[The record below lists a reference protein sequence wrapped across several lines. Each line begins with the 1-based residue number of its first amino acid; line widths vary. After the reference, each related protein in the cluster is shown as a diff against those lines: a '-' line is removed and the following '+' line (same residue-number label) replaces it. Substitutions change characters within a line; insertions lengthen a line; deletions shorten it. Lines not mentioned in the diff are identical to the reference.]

1 MVEADHMIE
10 NGGCISIGFLGSNLL
25 VGGQDGHVTQ
35 FNTPKL
41 TNQNKPK
48 SKTALQK
55 TSSKTSSLSAA
66 SSGMEIDQ
74 SDQDGMD
81 DESEDERPKN
91 AFVEDEAGEDA
102 EAEEVDDL
110 EALWEEGSNEGEP
123 PGEDLN
129 QSEVGNDESTPAAD
143 ISLEAIKKST
153 YQQSDIGSD
162 AEQDGNQSEADPADQ
177 DAVMWSG
184 PKPSKMQPGTK
195 LLLVDESEFFIF
207 SVSTWL
213 NTKL

>member
-1 MVEADHMIE
+1 MVEADHSIE
-10 NGGCISIGFLGSNLL
+10 NGGCISIGFLGLNLL
-25 VGGQDGHVTQ
+25 VGGRDGHVTQ

-41 TNQNKPK
+41 TNQKPK
-48 SKTALQK
+48 SKSQTALQK
-55 TSSKTSSLSAA
+55 TSSKTSSLLSA
-66 SSGMEIDQ
+66 SSGMEVDDQ
-74 SDQDGMD
+74 SDDGMND
-81 DESEDERPKN
+81 DESEDEKPKN

-110 EALWEEGSNEGEP
+110 EALWEEASNEGEP

-162 AEQDGNQSEADPADQ
+162 DEKDGNQSDPDWKADPGE

-184 PKPSKMQPGTK
+184 PKPSKMQPGK
-195 LLLVDESEFFIF
+195 L
-207 SVSTWL
+207 
-213 NTKL
+213 

>member
-1 MVEADHMIE
+1 
-10 NGGCISIGFLGSNLL
+10 
-25 VGGQDGHVTQ
+25 
-35 FNTPKL
+35 
-41 TNQNKPK
+41 
-48 SKTALQK
+48 
-55 TSSKTSSLSAA
+55 
-66 SSGMEIDQ
+66 MEVDQ
-74 SDQDGMD
+74 SDDGMND
-81 DESEDERPKN
+81 DESEDEKPKN

-110 EALWEEGSNEGEP
+110 EALWEEASNEGEP

-162 AEQDGNQSEADPADQ
+162 DEKDGNQSDPDWKADPGE

-184 PKPSKMQPGTK
+184 PKPSKMQPGK
-195 LLLVDESEFFIF
+195 LWLVGQ
-207 SVSTWL
+207 
-213 NTKL
+213 

>member
-35 FNTPKL
+35 FKTPIL
-41 TNQNKPK
+41 TNQSKPK
-48 SKTALQK
+48 SKNQTALQK

-66 SSGMEIDQ
+66 SGMEIDQ
-74 SDQDGMD
+74 SEDDNMD
-81 DESEDERPKN
+81 DESEDEKPKN

-162 AEQDGNQSEADPADQ
+162 AEQDGNQSEADPAE

-184 PKPSKMQPGTK
+184 PKPSKMQPG
-195 LLLVDESEFFIF
+195 LEFLLVDQSDY
-207 SVSTWL
+207 
-213 NTKL
+213 

>member
-35 FNTPKL
+35 FNSPQL
-41 TNQNKPK
+41 TNQSKPK
-48 SKTALQK
+48 SKNQTVLQK

-66 SSGMEIDQ
+66 SSGMEVDQ
-74 SDQDGMD
+74 SEDGMD
-81 DESEDERPKN
+81 DESEDERSKN

-110 EALWEEGSNEGEP
+110 EALWEEASNEGEP

-162 AEQDGNQSEADPADQ
+162 AEQEGNQSEADPTE

-184 PKPSKMQPGTK
+184 PKPSKMQPGTNFS
-195 LLLVDESEFFIF
+195 LVNESEINF
-207 SVSTWL
+207 
-213 NTKL
+213 

>member
-74 SDQDGMD
+74 SEDGMD
-81 DESEDERPKN
+81 DESEDERPTN

-162 AEQDGNQSEADPADQ
+162 AEPDGNQSEADPAE

-184 PKPSKMQPGTK
+184 PKPSKMQPGT
-195 LLLVDESEFFIF
+195 LALIGRRIRIFFIF
-207 SVSTWL
+207 SISTWL

>member
-1 MVEADHMIE
+1 MVEADHVIE
-10 NGGCISIGFLGSNLL
+10 NGSCISIGFLGSNVL
-25 VGGQDGHVTQ
+25 VGGQDGYVTQ
-35 FNTPKL
+35 FNCPKL
-41 TNQNKPK
+41 TNQK
-48 SKTALQK
+48 SKSKSQTALQK

-66 SSGMEIDQ
+66 SSGMEVDQ
-74 SDQDGMD
+74 SEDDMD
-81 DESEDERPKN
+81 NQSEDEERPKN

-129 QSEVGNDESTPAAD
+129 QSEIGNDESTPAAD

-162 AEQDGNQSEADPADQ
+162 AEQDGNQSDGDPAE
-177 DAVMWSG
+177 DAVMWSC
-184 PKPSKMQPGTK
+184 PKPSKMQPENSK
-195 LLLVDESEFFIF
+195 LK
-207 SVSTWL
+207 
-213 NTKL
+213 N

>member
-48 SKTALQK
+48 SKNQTALQK

-74 SDQDGMD
+74 SEDGMG

-129 QSEVGNDESTPAAD
+129 QSEVGNYESTPAAN
-143 ISLEAIKKST
+143 ISLEAIKKSS

-162 AEQDGNQSEADPADQ
+162 AEPDGNQSEADPGAE

-184 PKPSKMQPGTK
+184 PKPSKMQPGK
-195 LLLVDESEFFIF
+195 LLLVDESEFYF
-207 SVSTWL
+207 
-213 NTKL
+213 

>member
-41 TNQNKPK
+41 TNQSKPK
-48 SKTALQK
+48 SKMTSLQK

-66 SSGMEIDQ
+66 SSGMEVDQ
-74 SDQDGMD
+74 SEDDMG
-81 DESEDERPKN
+81 DESEDEKPKN

-162 AEQDGNQSEADPADQ
+162 AEQDGNQSEADPAD

-184 PKPSKMQPGTK
+184 PKPSKMQPGNK
-195 LLLVDESEFFIF
+195 PRLVDQSEY
-207 SVSTWL
+207 
-213 NTKL
+213 

>member
-1 MVEADHMIE
+1 MVEADHTIE
-10 NGGCISIGFLGSNLL
+10 NGGCISIGFLGSNVL
-25 VGGQDGHVTQ
+25 VGGNDGHVTQ
-35 FNTPKL
+35 FNAPKL
-41 TNQNKPK
+41 ANQK
-48 SKTALQK
+48 SQNPTALQK
-55 TSSKTSSLSAA
+55 TSSKMSSLSAA

-74 SDQDGMD
+74 SDDDNMN
-81 DESEDERPKN
+81 DESEDEKPKN

-162 AEQDGNQSEADPADQ
+162 AEQDGNQSDAGPDDEN
-177 DAVMWSG
+177 AVMWSG
-184 PKPSKMQPGTK
+184 PKPSKMQPGK
-195 LLLVDESEFFIF
+195 LYYVMMNILCNYNPI
-207 SVSTWL
+207 T
-213 NTKL
+213 

>member
-74 SDQDGMD
+74 SEDGMD
-81 DESEDERPKN
+81 DESEDERPTN

-110 EALWEEGSNEGEP
+110 EALWEEGSTPNYNADRFLCWNRIGIVKGIDTKKEQFQPIRSSGFY
-123 PGEDLN
+123 DT
-129 QSEVGNDESTPAAD
+129 SRVG
-143 ISLEAIKKST
+143 
-153 YQQSDIGSD
+153 YRQ
-162 AEQDGNQSEADPADQ
+162 
-177 DAVMWSG
+177 
-184 PKPSKMQPGTK
+184 
-195 LLLVDESEFFIF
+195 
-207 SVSTWL
+207 
-213 NTKL
+213 